1 MATSYGHKIVTDG
14 LKLLFDSSNI
24 KSYKGGRTLINWNT
38 WTAGSGSVTG
48 YGCNGDAAENVRS
61 LQTDP
66 WGNTNMVWGT
76 FPDAVSGPD
85 GGWVT
90 SYVAIDNTKLYRHSV
105 WVRRISDTTS
115 GTCYFGLYT
124 NGTGS
129 TVVIPTGAT
138 QTNPY
143 WDYRNIGSF
152 TKNTW
157 YLLVGHIFPYNST
170 TITKHNDSGI
180 YTVASG
186 KVANNVGNVPNDVK
200 FPSNA
205 TTMANRCY
213 HFYCTDVTSKIEFFQ
228 PRIDCVDGTEPSI
241 SELLAG
247 AGSYIYDLSGNGNTG
262 TLVNGV
268 GYSTDNCGC
277 LTFDG
282 VDDYITLPN
291 DIGYTTAFSVF
302 AWFKEVGDPGGNYHI
317 ISGGAQCEISIPIGG
332 GLRTGL
338 YTSDGRFVGNHGS
351 GLVDGKYYYVG
362 FTYNGA
368 VKKSYIN
375 GEWVGDLN
383 CTGVLTYSFSYR
395 MIGQHGSSTTYHAN
409 GCIPYYHFYNR
420 TLTEVEIKQNYNAL
434 KGRYGL

>member
-213 HFYCTDVTSKIEFFQ
+213 HYYCTDVTSKIEFFQ

-302 AWFKEVGDPGGNYHI
+302 AWFKKVGSPTGGYHI
-317 ISGGAQCEISIPIGG
+317 ICGPSYLEISTSSGEARIGVQTS
-332 GLRTGL
+332 TGRSV
-338 YTSDGRFVGNHGS
+338 TNFGS
-351 GLVDGKYYYVG
+351 GLTDGNWHQVC
-362 FTYNGA
+362 FTYNGSTKTAYIDA
-368 VKKSYIN
+368 VF
-375 GEWVGDLN
+375 VGSDGV
-383 CTGVLTYSFSYR
+383 TGTLTYSFGGRTIGSYGGVNYFANGYITSY
-395 MIGQHGSSTTYHAN
+395 MVYNKALSTT
-409 GCIPYYHFYNR
+409 
-420 TLTEVEIKQNYNAL
+420 EISQNYNAT

>member
-1 MATSYGHKIVTDG
+1 
-14 LKLLFDSSNI
+14 LDSGNI
-24 KSYKGGRTLINWNT
+24 KSLKYPNKIYDDSV
-38 WTAGSGSVTG
+38 WTVGTSGTQGDFTQYSTG
-48 YGCNGDAAENVRS
+48 NSIVNA
-61 LQTDP
+61 TDP
-66 WGNTNMVWGT
+66 WGNS
-76 FPDAVSGPD
+76 DAVWMASNSTVPTYPSQ
-85 GGWVT
+85 GGI
-90 SYVAIDNTKLYRHSV
+90 YCNAKPIDNTKLYRMSWWENRV
-105 WVRRISDTTS
+105 TNNGCTYGS
-115 GTCYFGLYT
+115 YYAGLNGYGST
-124 NGTGS
+124 NGVWALTNE
-129 TVVIPTGAT
+129 TYN
-138 QTNPY
+138 TNPY
-143 WDYRNIGSF
+143 FWNTTYAGLPINTWFLVVGHVWPYTYTGGVNHTDSGRYTVDGTRLGDITTDYRWGS
-152 TKNTW
+152 
-157 YLLVGHIFPYNST
+157 
-170 TITKHNDSGI
+170 
-180 YTVASG
+180 
-186 KVANNVGNVPNDVK
+186 
-200 FPSNA
+200 A
-205 TTMANRCY
+205 TTTGR
-213 HFYCTDVTSKIEFFQ
+213 
-228 PRIDCVDGTEPSI
+228 PRSITIYQGNAADMIHHSCHVRMDLCDGTEPSLDD
-241 SELLAG
+241 LLNNVP
-247 AGSYIYDLSGNGNTG
+247 SKVYDLSGNNNVG
-262 TLVNGV
+262 TEIGIPA
-268 GYSTDNCGC
+268 YSSDNCGS
-277 LTFDG
+277 LVFDG
-282 VDDYITLPN
+282 IDDYLKLPN